1 MSVLKNYEA
10 SSRSFK
16 MRSISIGK
24 KIWFSISILILG
36 YSISMVT
43 GYFIGKKTE
52 SGINNISQS
61 LFPSSNHIQEALTAF
76 KDVMSLYNDAIMFG
90 DEERLNSAVAR
101 GKDVRSSLEAISAL
115 DGLNEDMKIESE
127 SLSKSVTSF
136 NAEAEPVY
144 TALSQGDESDVMVR
158 KASNLAKQNV
168 DLKKRIV
175 SLKNGLAENLQK
187 ELSAIDQRTKH
198 QQRLTVIIFF
208 AVVSITLVLIWII
221 VNRYIMTPI
230 NSIIEDLNHGA
241 DQLATA
247 SDEIAA
253 ASQTLAE
260 ATSEQAASL
269 EETAAALGDVS
280 SMTHKNEDSAN
291 QADILTKESSGFVAG
306 AKKSMEDLSMS
317 MDEISTAS
325 QDTSKIIKTIDEI
338 AFQTNLLA
346 LNAAVEAAR
355 AGEAGAGFAVVA
367 DEVRNLAM
375 RAAEA
380 ATNTTALIE
389 STIAKV
395 DTGTDLVSR
404 TRDAVMKAEESSN
417 KVTGLISEISEA
429 SREQTRNIE
438 QINTAVT
445 EIDNA
450 TQNSAA
456 NAEES
461 AAASSEMHAQTT
473 KMRTRID
480 ELQIII
486 YGRTDTVSEPLP
498 QNRRIKPVAS
508 HTRSQQQAYRSLP
521 EPVSGSSK
529 RMNPEEII
537 PMDKEDS
544 FTDF

>member
-1 MSVLKNYEA
+1 
-10 SSRSFK
+10 

-61 LFPSSNHIQEALTAF
+61 LFPSSNYIQEALTAF

-115 DGLNEDMKIESE
+115 GGLDEDMKIESE

-158 KASNLAKQNV
+158 KASNLAKQNE

-269 EETAAALGDVS
+269 EETAASLGDVS
-280 SMTHKNEDSAN
+280 SITHKNEENAN
-291 QADILTKESSGFVAG
+291 QADILTKEAAKFVAG
-306 AKKSMEDLSMS
+306 AKISMEDLSIS

-395 DTGTDLVSR
+395 DTGTSLVSK
-404 TRDAVMKAEESSN
+404 TRDAVIKAEESSN

-461 AAASSEMHAQTT
+461 AAASSEMNAQTT
-473 KMRTRID
+473 KMRTRIN
-480 ELQIII
+480 ELRIIV
-486 YGRTDTVSEPLP
+486 YGRADAISDV
-498 QNRRIKPVAS
+498 
-508 HTRSQQQAYRSLP
+508 HTEDNIVRPATPSDRSLESATRSLP
-521 EPVSGSSK
+521 APVSNAK
-529 RMNPEEII
+529 KMTPKNVI
-537 PMDKEDS
+537 PMDDDDS
-544 FTDF
+544 FQDF